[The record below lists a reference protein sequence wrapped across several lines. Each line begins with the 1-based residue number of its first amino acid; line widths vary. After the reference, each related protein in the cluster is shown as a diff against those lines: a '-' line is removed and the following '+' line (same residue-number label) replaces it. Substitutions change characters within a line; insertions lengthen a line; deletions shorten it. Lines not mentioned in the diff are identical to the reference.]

1 MKKRILFFIATLDG
15 GGAERLL
22 LDLVN
27 HMDADKFDVTVQT
40 FYDIGIY
47 RNQLSS
53 NIQYKTIVSL
63 KNNSLRKL
71 KGGILWTCIPPE
83 YVYNKYIKDEY
94 DYQVAFL
101 EGIATKFIA
110 CSDINSY
117 LIAWVHSGLYS
128 NFWTKNAYRTFKAQQ
143 KAYQNFKEIV
153 CVSKNAKEEFVQRFG
168 NYNSLCVKYN
178 FINRETILSKANEK
192 TDDMPKK
199 YRFRIV
205 TIGRLVPQK
214 GFGRL
219 LAVMKNL
226 IKDGVDC
233 ELWIFGKGK
242 CQKKLQKYILNNSL
256 SDYVKLWGF
265 YENPYKYMKQC
276 DLFVCSSISEGYS
289 LVIAEAMVLGLPVL
303 STYCSGPDELL
314 DYGRYGLLVEN
325 SEKGLYEGIKTLY
338 NSPEKLKFYARS
350 SQERVEFFDMNMR
363 IKEIEALFVQEED
376 K

>member
-178 FINRETILSKANEK
+178 FIDRETILSKANEK

-233 ELWIFGKGK
+233 ELWIFGKENV
-242 CQKKLQKYILNNSL
+242 KKNSRNI
-256 SDYVKLWGF
+256 F
-265 YENPYKYMKQC
+265 
-276 DLFVCSSISEGYS
+276 
-289 LVIAEAMVLGLPVL
+289 
-303 STYCSGPDELL
+303 
-314 DYGRYGLLVEN
+314 
-325 SEKGLYEGIKTLY
+325 
-338 NSPEKLKFYARS
+338 
-350 SQERVEFFDMNMR
+350 
-363 IKEIEALFVQEED
+363 
-376 K
+376 

>member
-178 FINRETILSKANEK
+178 FIDRETILSKANEK

-303 STYCSGPDELL
+303 STYCSGPDEL
-314 DYGRYGLLVEN
+314 DRKSV
-325 SEKGLYEGIKTLY
+325 
-338 NSPEKLKFYARS
+338 
-350 SQERVEFFDMNMR
+350 V
-363 IKEIEALFVQEED
+363 
-376 K
+376 